1 MVLNVRLLAAVDMWG
16 TRGSRKR
23 RGIIRVEFWVGAI
36 GCILL
41 GGVTLA
47 TTNGGWGLVLG
58 AWLVGV
64 GINYI
69 PLVVS
74 AESLSKPG
82 ALERELE
89 GADIGK
95 ELRRAGTRQLWIAV
109 PLAVAIASVGRRGG
123 S

>member
-1 MVLNVRLLAAVDMWG
+1 VLLNVRRLAAIDMWG
-16 TRGSRKR
+16 TKGSRKR
-23 RGIIRVEFWVGAI
+23 RGIIRVEFWLGAL

-47 TTNGGWGLVLG
+47 TTNGWGLVLG

-89 GADIGK
+89 GADIGN
-95 ELRRAGTRQLWIAV
+95 ELRRAGTRQVWIAV
-109 PLAVAIASVGRRGG
+109 PLAVAIASVVRSGG
-123 S
+123 P